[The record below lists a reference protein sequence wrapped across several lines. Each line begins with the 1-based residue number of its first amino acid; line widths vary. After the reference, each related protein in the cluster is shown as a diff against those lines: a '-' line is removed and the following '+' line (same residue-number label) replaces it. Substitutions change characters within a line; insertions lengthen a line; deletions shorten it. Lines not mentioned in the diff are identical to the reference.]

1 MALPHHSGRPQSP
14 PARSLV
20 QKMGV
25 RVWDSNR
32 VCMIAALMLTA
43 ILADAR
49 AADSSGQDDTW
60 LKILKKGQAASP
72 TNTPERWEISS
83 GSFIIPSDIPSEPIL
98 TCYFATP
105 KIKSGR
111 FPARRLNPLY
121 FFHTPSPKNG
131 NILDNGI
138 CNRLVTDYGMTVF
151 GIAFK
156 ESSQAGLFYGNQSDR
171 QKFYTFSKSG
181 SFHAILTA
189 WSIIRGQFEFST
201 RRFYLYGYSAGG
213 IGVQRFAEEF
223 PEYCAGVISVN
234 GHTFTQK
241 NKAACPT
248 LIIHS
253 FGDGGCSAGTGL
265 WRYYS
270 SMQTPCLR
278 LLMSPSWERLKEGND
293 FAFHAVQ
300 GNVTELSCS
309 FLEAI
314 NDIQRSSGND
324 VDAVPTI
331 ADWPYVALSEDP
343 LIITA
348 NRGPGTIQDITAR
361 GFTPMPIPSA
371 RFYAEMLKNPLPPV
385 NLHVPK
391 GDVYLMRPR
400 PDQAPKGVVTV
411 VHQEADLA
419 QAEAGGY
426 ADRLFVDGQ
435 YFAEKG
441 YAAILATS
449 REEAEQAFSA
459 KKVPLVQNA
468 TRRCLMFVD
477 PSLETIDVLGEVSN
491 IIIGLTKP
499 VDLPSYMAVFEKLL
513 RNRTRLLVLLPYRTK
528 VDYEAAVAG
537 INPAIRGQIFP
548 PFDPTGLNLG
558 LSMRQQQL
566 EAAVQFLDRT
576 SEPRK

>member
-1 MALPHHSGRPQSP
+1 MGLPHHSGRPQSQ
-14 PARSLV
+14 PALSLV
-20 QKMGV
+20 KKTGV
-25 RVWDSNR
+25 RAWAANR
-32 VCMIAALMLTA
+32 VCLILALMLTVFPE
-43 ILADAR
+43 DAR
-49 AADSSGQDDTW
+49 AADSSGQDGTW
-60 LKILKKGQAASP
+60 LKIMQKGQATAA
-72 TNTPERWEISS
+72 TNTSERWEINS
-83 GSFIIPSDIPSEPIL
+83 GSFIIPSDIPGEPSL

-105 KIKSGR
+105 KLKSDR
-111 FPARRLNPLY
+111 FPARRPNPLY
-121 FFHTPSPKNG
+121 FFHTPNPMNG

-189 WSIIRGQFEFST
+189 WSIIRRQFEFST

-253 FGDGGCSAGTGL
+253 FGDGGCMAGTSL

-270 SMQTPCLR
+270 SIQTPCIR
-278 LLMSPSWERLKEGND
+278 LLLSPSWERLKEGND

-300 GNVTELSCS
+300 GNVTELSFS

-314 NDIQRSSGND
+314 NDIQRSSSND
-324 VDAVPTI
+324 VDAVPSM

-343 LIITA
+343 LTITA
-348 NRGPGTIQDITAR
+348 NRGPGTIQDITSR

-385 NLHVPK
+385 KLKAPNS
-391 GDVYLMRPR
+391 DVYLMRPR

-411 VHQEADLA
+411 VHHEASLT
-419 QAEAGGY
+419 QAEASGY
-426 ADRLFVDGQ
+426 VERLFVDGQ

-441 YAAILATS
+441 YAAILAKS
-449 REEAEQAFSA
+449 REEAEQAFAA
-459 KKVPLVQNA
+459 KRIPLVQNA
-468 TRRCLMFVD
+468 TRQCLMFFD
-477 PSLETIDVLGEVSN
+477 PSLETIDTLGEVSN
-491 IIIGLTKP
+491 VIIGLTKP
-499 VDLPSYMAVFEKLL
+499 IDLPSYMAVFEKMV
-513 RNRTRLLVLLPYRTK
+513 RNRTRLLVLLPYHTK
-528 VDYEAAVAG
+528 VEYEAAVASV
-537 INPAIRGQIFP
+537 NPAIRRQIFP
-548 PFDPTGLNLG
+548 PFDPTGQNLG

-576 SEPRK
+576 IEPRK